1 MSIEKEDNFQP
12 DSPETVWDEMSTYR
26 LKHPFLGNDGQDIQ
40 MEEGPKPELTL
51 PLDVVRKIHVDYLAG
66 TYIPSREEWHLIF
79 KDDSFYSSK
88 EYLQF
93 RENEIDDVSRKNA
106 EIYAPSDELIQRN
119 IQPYV
124 ESIREDC
131 AILYDIGCSMEKGGV
146 TEDNVSRLAEFFA
159 EKFEVTI
166 LPKISLVKE
175 TDDGCNGYYIDS
187 KNEMVIRIDKTRSV
201 AQIIGTISHEMW
213 HVHQYK
219 SEKTEYGI
227 NFDYYY
233 ESSMDYDKYCN
244 QLVEKEAFALGDS
257 ISDIYRRLDLEKHPE
272 RIPDLRRKYKEWIG
286 ERYCPDET
294 EDGLDYKYLIMAN
307 EFKIINKWLRPIIDF
322 FERRKNG
329 KK

>member
-26 LKHPFLGNDGQDIQ
+26 LKHPFLGNDDRNIQ
-40 MEEGPKPELTL
+40 TEEGPKPELTL
-51 PLDVVRKIHVDYLAG
+51 PLDVVRKKHIDYLAG
-66 TYIPSREEWHLIF
+66 TYMPSLEEWDLILE
-79 KDDSFYSSK
+79 DDSFYSSK
-88 EYLQF
+88 EYLLF
-93 RENEIDDVSRKNA
+93 RENEIDDVSKNYP
-106 EIYAPSDELIQRN
+106 EIYAPSAELIQRN

-131 AILYDIGCSMEKGGV
+131 AILYDIGCSMEKDGV
-146 TEDNVSRLAEFFA
+146 TEDKVSRLVEFFA

-166 LPKISLVKE
+166 PPKISFIKE
-175 TDDGCNGYYIDS
+175 TDDDGDAYHSNFKKEIGT
-187 KNEMVIRIDKTRSV
+187 RIDKTRSV

-213 HVHQYK
+213 HAHQHE
-219 SEKTEYGI
+219 SEKMEYGI

-233 ESSMDYDKYCN
+233 EGSMDYDKYYN
-244 QLVEKEAFALGDS
+244 QLVEKEAFAMGDS

-286 ERYCPDET
+286 RRYYPGET

-307 EFKIINKWLRPIIDF
+307 ESNIINKWLRSIIDF